1 MQAKLMRYTIFVAA
15 MAACLGVA
23 SAQQPLTNSS
33 IVQMVKAGLG
43 ESVAVDAIHT
53 QPISF
58 PFLQAIWLH

>member
-43 ESVAVDAIHT
+43 EIVV
-53 QPISF
+53 QPCNGGI
-58 PFLQAIWLH
+58 QN